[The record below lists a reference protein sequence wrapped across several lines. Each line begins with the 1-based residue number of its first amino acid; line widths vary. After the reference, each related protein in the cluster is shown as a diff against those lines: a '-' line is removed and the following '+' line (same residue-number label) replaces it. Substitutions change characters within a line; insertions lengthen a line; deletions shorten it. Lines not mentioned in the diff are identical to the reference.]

1 MRTHNKPTSTKES
14 MWAYDHSDALELVAA
29 SSTCCNKMN
38 PPHTKDA
45 DSLDFEVAARPRL
58 MKFQKNWN
66 SKKIHIKFQI
76 VGMLAKG
83 IYSKYIICNL
93 NTDILVV
100 FLIPKK

>member
-1 MRTHNKPTSTKES
+1 
-14 MWAYDHSDALELVAA
+14 
-29 SSTCCNKMN
+29 
-38 PPHTKDA
+38 
-45 DSLDFEVAARPRL
+45 
-58 MKFQKNWN
+58 MKFQKKLEFQKNFILNSKKIEEKNWN
-66 SKKIHIKFQI
+66 SKKKIHMKFQI

>member
-1 MRTHNKPTSTKES
+1 MYAVNLHLFSPAFEFTHTKIVS
-14 MWAYDHSDALELVAA
+14 
-29 SSTCCNKMN
+29 
-38 PPHTKDA
+38 TKDA
-45 DSLDFEVAARPRL
+45 GRLDFEVAAWPRL

>member
-1 MRTHNKPTSTKES
+1 
-14 MWAYDHSDALELVAA
+14 
-29 SSTCCNKMN
+29 MN

>member
-1 MRTHNKPTSTKES
+1 
-14 MWAYDHSDALELVAA
+14 
-29 SSTCCNKMN
+29 MN

-45 DSLDFEVAARPRL
+45 DSLDFEVAARPWL

-83 IYSKYIICNL
+83 IYSKHNIIFNL
-93 NTDILVV
+93 NTDILA
-100 FLIPKK
+100 FLITKR

>member
-1 MRTHNKPTSTKES
+1 
-14 MWAYDHSDALELVAA
+14 
-29 SSTCCNKMN
+29 MN

-45 DSLDFEVAARPRL
+45 DSLDFEVEARPRL

-66 SKKIHIKFQI
+66 SKKIHINSKKIGIPKKIHMKFQI

>member
-1 MRTHNKPTSTKES
+1 
-14 MWAYDHSDALELVAA
+14 
-29 SSTCCNKMN
+29 
-38 PPHTKDA
+38 
-45 DSLDFEVAARPRL
+45 

-66 SKKIHIKFQI
+66 SKKIHIKFQKNGGKKLEFQKKIHMKFQI

-83 IYSKYIICNL
+83 IYSEYIICNL